1 MPRIMLATQNDM
13 MRRYVGQK
21 LGRAGHSVCRVEDFD
36 IALTLLC
43 EMSYDVLI
51 ASVDADDAE
60 GLAFAHE
67 ARRIDPDMHVVF
79 MTGFAIVPLECQE
92 DDEDGLYD
100 RLGAPAHLSRVV
112 DEIGRLMAA

>member
-1 MPRIMLATQNDM
+1 MPRILLATPDDV
-13 MRRYVGQK
+13 MRRYVGGK
-21 LGRAGHSVCRVEDFD
+21 LKRAGHFVSRVADFD
-36 IALTLLC
+36 VALTLLC
-43 EMSYDVLI
+43 EACFEVLI
-51 ASVDADDAE
+51 VSVDAEDAE

-67 ARRIDPDMHVVF
+67 ARRIDPEMRVVF
-79 MTGFAIVPLECQE
+79 LTGFAIVPLECRE